1 MQILQVTLWIYATAL
16 KRSLECVRKNWVV
29 SFAPVAYSIIL
40 AVVGIVVS
48 PLGIVGGVLMGLA
61 TQACFSSGLYLV
73 KNMVEAG
80 KADFND
86 FLRGFTVYIWEL
98 VTVSFILWIPMR
110 VLGMAL
116 GSVPNGGLI
125 YFCVQIALYTLLN
138 AVPELIYQTRASAFE
153 AITASYQFIVDNWIE
168 WLLPNIALGIAG
180 YWLLDFLGSLLYG
193 LPGFIQMFL
202 YAFALGLCLTYI
214 MTFRGF
220 LFAELHGTTR
230 RTRIYRYK
238 VRS

>member
-16 KRSLECVRKNWVV
+16 KRSWECVRKNWVV
-29 SFAPVAYSIIL
+29 SFAPVAYSVIL
-40 AVVGIVVS
+40 SVVGIIVS
-48 PLGIVGGVLMGLA
+48 PLGIIGGMLLGLA
-61 TQACFSSGLYLV
+61 TQACISSGLYLI
-73 KNMVEAG
+73 KNMVEGG

-86 FLRGFTVYIWEL
+86 FLRGFTVYIWDL

-116 GSVPNGGLI
+116 ASVPNGAVI
-125 YFCVQIALYTLLN
+125 YFCIQIALYILLN
-138 AVPELIYQTRASAFE
+138 AVPELIYQTRASGLE
-153 AITASYQFIVDNWIE
+153 AISASYNFIVDTWIE
-168 WLLPNIALGIAG
+168 WLIPNIVLAVAG
-180 YWLLDFLGSLLYG
+180 YWVLDVLGSFLYG
-193 LPGFIQMFL
+193 LPGFVQLFL
-202 YAFALGLCLTYI
+202 YAFALGLFLTYI

-238 VRS
+238 ARS